1 MYENITNDN
10 QTTYEITK
18 PGEYVFYFEN
28 KNGDITFNIACENVN
43 VYIYGLYQ
51 EREEDNFTLNI
62 TQNHISPNATSRSII
77 KSVLDD
83 KSTLNFTG
91 TICIDKKATNSI
103 AHLTNHNLLLS
114 KSARAIT
121 KPQLEII
128 PGQVE
133 CTHAA
138 TTSPLNKN
146 QIYYLMSRGISTKK
160 AEQLLI
166 HGFIAEIKNIKKQ
179 YL

>member
-1 MYENITNDN
+1 MYKDITHDN

-18 PGEYVFYFEN
+18 PGEYIFYFEN
-28 KNGDITFNIACENVN
+28 KNGSITFNITCENAS

-51 EREEDNFTLNI
+51 GKNEDNFILHI
-62 TQNHISPNATSRSII
+62 TQNHISPNATSQSII

-91 TICIDKKATNSI
+91 TICIDKKAINSI

-114 KSARAIT
+114 KSAHAIT

-133 CTHAA
+133 CTHSAITA
-138 TTSPLNKN
+138 PLNKY
-146 QIYYLMSRGISTKK
+146 QLRYLTMRGIKLTNAK
-160 AEQLLI
+160 QLLI
-166 HGFIAEIKNIKKQ
+166 DGFVTKILKIKKRGE
-179 YL
+179 

>member
-1 MYENITNDN
+1 MYKNITNDD

-18 PGEYVFYFEN
+18 PGEYIFYFEN
-28 KNGDITFNIACENVN
+28 KNGSITFNITCENAS

-51 EREEDNFTLNI
+51 GKNEDNFILHI
-62 TQNHISPNATSRSII
+62 TQNHISPNATSQSII

-91 TICIDKKATNSI
+91 TICIDKKAINSI

-114 KSARAIT
+114 KSAHAIT

-138 TTSPLNKN
+138 TTSPLNKK
-146 QIYYLMSRGISTKK
+146 QIYYLMARGISIKE

-166 HGFIAEIKNIKKQ
+166 YGFMDEIKNIKKQ